1 MKFFRKLEQKYGRY
15 AISNLM
21 YYIVILYGMG
31 LILYLLN
38 PMFYW
43 LYLSLDMAAI
53 FHGQICRQIP
63 SALIHFIILKRMGKN
78 TMQQYMEV
86 NPGNHP

>member
-31 LILYLLN
+31 LIL
-38 PMFYW
+38 
-43 LYLSLDMAAI
+43 
-53 FHGQICRQIP
+53 
-63 SALIHFIILKRMGKN
+63 
-78 TMQQYMEV
+78 
-86 NPGNHP
+86 